1 MSIERSRTA
10 HPVVD
15 APRGLTMGSWAMWI
29 TLTALSTGIAG
40 LAAAA
45 LYLHSGQPAW
55 PPAELSRPSPLYA
68 VAMIIATTAGALIIH
83 RAKVQLRSG
92 AQQAATASLLLGGA
106 VTTAVVLLA
115 ALDIANAGFRWDAHA
130 YASIYWVNTI
140 GAALFVAVGVL
151 MIAAVT
157 VQRLIGVVDEERM
170 LELEVTSGYLWWTIF
185 AVVALLAPAHLLPD
199 PTSGQAIA
207 ELTTVAGV
215 IR

>member
-55 PPAELSRPSPLYA
+55 PPAPLTRPTSLYA
-68 VAMIIATTAGALIIH
+68 LAMIVLTVAGALVTH
-83 RAKVQLRSG
+83 RAKVQLRTG
-92 AQQAATASLLLGGA
+92 RRQAATASLLLAGA
-106 VTTAVVLLA
+106 LTTAVPVVAGFDLA
-115 ALDIANAGFRWDAHA
+115 NSGFRWDAHA

-140 GAALFVAVGVL
+140 GAATFVVVGVFML
-151 MIAAVT
+151 AAVT
-157 VQRLIGVVDEERM
+157 VQRLIGVVDEGRM
-170 LELEVTSGYLWWTIF
+170 LELEVTSGYLWWSIF
-185 AVVALLAPAHLLPD
+185 AVVALLAVVHLLPD
-199 PTSGQAIA
+199 PALDVVAAAA
-207 ELTTVAGV
+207 EVA
-215 IR
+215 R